1 MSGLRLIVNGT
12 PCVVP
17 VDDARELA
25 ARVRVLLDSP
35 ERPLLAAAI
44 FIESCCDRALTAD
57 VPLSDQEEADLYWAL
72 DQWEIDVGYEGLP
85 PSMRAVRNALRE
97 QAA

>member
-44 FIESCCDRALTAD
+44 FIESCCERALTAD
-57 VPLSDQEEADLYWAL
+57 VPLKDQEEADLGWAL
-72 DQWEIDVGYEGLP
+72 DMWAVEVGHDALP
-85 PSMRAVRNALRE
+85 ASMRAVREALRTR
-97 QAA
+97 AA